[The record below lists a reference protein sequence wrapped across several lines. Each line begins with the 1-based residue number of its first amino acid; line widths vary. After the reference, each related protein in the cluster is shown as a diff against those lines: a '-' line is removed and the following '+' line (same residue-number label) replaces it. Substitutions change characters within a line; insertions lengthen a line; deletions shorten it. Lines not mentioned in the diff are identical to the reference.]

1 MSGIEPS
8 PIPNSN
14 SNLFPNFEEAE
25 PLIDDSRMNETIK
38 NLLKTFPDACWGG
51 SSVLYDI
58 VLPPIEPTTPPN
70 KSWDTRDFDVY
81 CLDKDYI
88 KISSFMKTCPMVSL
102 SRIFPIMKKL
112 SYANLDI
119 KGLTEYIIKLKD
131 GIMRK
136 IQLVNIG
143 NQSNYSNLYKAVDLS
158 FCSVVVSNNMVY
170 YLRTTKIDVL
180 EKRGRLLTFPC
191 MCSSCSKNDGIRLN
205 YKITNRIKKYRARGF
220 KIDMICQFCDYSLNT
235 IQHTQLCLCRTLVNK
250 KINALDSIL
259 NGLDDSKLGIDEIN
273 RLISYS
279 HQYKSDSV
287 ILLSI
292 YLIFCYFKR
301 IDLLHSFWEEIKG
314 FVDVRVIMEC
324 SKQLVKSGLYTGFR
338 LLFEYLFFRNINLV
352 NSDERE
358 KYIYSI
364 METVVNSNYIQ
375 SALLIQSRIPTIK
388 LRIYEDKIFSWK
400 NRVVYE
406 VLFELINMEE
416 TSQDEIDSLI
426 KTIPFVEK
434 LEANDPALQTICPIC
449 KYDDCSTKMI
459 CGHSFCQNC
468 IILDLMTMYEKSK
481 KEMCPC
487 CRTEYHY
494 LTKRICNA

>member
-1 MSGIEPS
+1 MSGIEKS
-8 PIPNSN
+8 PTPN

-58 VLPPIEPTTPPN
+58 VLPFMPPPN

-81 CLDKDYI
+81 CFDKDYN
-88 KISSFMKTCPMVSL
+88 KIISFLKTFPMVSL
-102 SRIFPIMKKL
+102 SRIFPTMRKL

-119 KGLTEYIIKLKD
+119 KGLTEYLIKLKD
-131 GIMRK
+131 GITRK

-180 EKRGRLLTFPC
+180 EKRGKLLTFPC

-205 YKITNRIKKYRARGF
+205 YKMSNRVKKYRARGF
-220 KIDMICQFCDYSLNT
+220 KIDMICQFCDYSINT
-235 IQHTQLCLCRTLVNK
+235 IQHTQLCLCRTVVSNK
-250 KINALDSIL
+250 KINSLDSIL
-259 NGLDDSKLGIDEIN
+259 NGFDELNLGIDEIN

-279 HQYKSDSV
+279 HQYKNDSV
-287 ILLSI
+287 VLLSI
-292 YLIFCYFKR
+292 YIIFCYFKR
-301 IDLLHSFWEEIKG
+301 IDLLYSFWEEIKS
-314 FVDVRVIMEC
+314 FVDIRVVMEC

-338 LLFEYLFFRNINLV
+338 LLFEYLFPHNINIV
-352 NSDERE
+352 NLDERE
-358 KYIYSI
+358 KYINSI
-364 METVVNSNYIQ
+364 VETVVNSNYIQ

-388 LRIYEDKIFSWK
+388 LCIYEDKIFSWK
-400 NRVVYE
+400 NSVVYE
-406 VLFELINMEE
+406 MLFELINMEE
-416 TSQDEIDSLI
+416 TSQDEVDSLM
-426 KTIPFVEK
+426 KTIPFIEK
-434 LEANDPALQTICPIC
+434 LEANDPALQTTCPIC

-468 IILDLMTMYEKSK
+468 IILHLMTMYEKSR

-487 CRTEYHY
+487 CRAEYYY
-494 LTKRICNA
+494 LTKRVCNV

>member
-1 MSGIEPS
+1 MSGIQLTPPS
-8 PIPNSN
+8 PN
-14 SNLFPNFEEAE
+14 SNLFPNFEEVE

-38 NLLKTFPDACWGG
+38 NILKTFPDACWGG

-58 VLPPIEPTTPPN
+58 VLPPMPTPN
-70 KSWDTRDFDVY
+70 KSWDTRDFDIY
-81 CLDKDYI
+81 CFDKDYT
-88 KISSFMKTCPMVSL
+88 KISSFMKTYQTVSL
-102 SRIFPIMKKL
+102 NRIFPTMRKL

-131 GIMRK
+131 GRIARK

-180 EKRGRLLTFPC
+180 EKRGKLLTFPC

-205 YKITNRIKKYRARGF
+205 YKMSNRVKKYRARGF

-235 IQHTQLCLCRTLVNK
+235 IQHTQLCLCRTAVNK
-250 KINALDSIL
+250 KINSLSSIL
-259 NGLDDSKLGIDEIN
+259 HGHDDSKFENNEIN

-279 HQYKSDSV
+279 HQYKNDSV

-314 FVDVRVIMEC
+314 FVDIRVVMEC

-338 LLFEYLFFRNINLV
+338 LLFEYLFPHNINIV
-352 NSDERE
+352 NPDERGD
-358 KYIYSI
+358 YIYSI
-364 METVVNSNYIQ
+364 MQTVVNSNYIQ

-388 LRIYEDKIFSWK
+388 LSIYEDKIFSWE
-400 NRVVYE
+400 NQVVYE
-406 VLFELINMEE
+406 MLFELINAEDS
-416 TSQDEIDSLI
+416 SQDEIDSLM

-434 LEANDPALQTICPIC
+434 LNETDPAIQTICPTC
-449 KYDDCSTKMI
+449 KYDDCSMKMI

-468 IILDLMTMYEKSK
+468 LILNLMTVYEKSK

-487 CRTEYHY
+487 CRAEYHY
-494 LTKRICNA
+494 LTKSVSNV